1 MLGLAPFDEFW
12 LPFRKV
18 HEIYGTY
25 LYDDG
30 APGGSLH
37 AEMLMLVLGS
47 VAIKTFQR
55 LDNHSHTVGGRN
67 PAPVDMDNI
76 PLFTRFYTS
85 QL

>member
-30 APGGSLH
+30 APGAASMLRCCWVEEILH
-37 AEMLMLVLGS
+37 QL
-47 VAIKTFQR
+47 IWIT
-55 LDNHSHTVGGRN
+55 SHDLQGFN
-67 PAPVDMDNI
+67 
-76 PLFTRFYTS
+76 TS
-85 QL
+85 QGGCLGFLNHQQ